1 MRHKQLWL
9 TAAVM
14 TMLGTNMSFAAV
26 QIVDNS
32 IAEDN
37 QSISTGINSI
47 AVETLH
53 ANGIIQ
59 GYPDGTFKGDQ
70 PMSRSEYAKMIYEL
84 AEKLTTPNN

>member
-47 AVETLH
+47 AVETPH
-53 ANGIIQ
+53 A
-59 GYPDGTFKGDQ
+59 
-70 PMSRSEYAKMIYEL
+70 L
-84 AEKLTTPNN
+84 NNKTINY